1 MLVFSGLGAMLA
13 GRAARPGR
21 TLIAAVLVA
30 LACIAL
36 AALFARPVVLAAL
49 DWPLAARV
57 ALLIAALAPLSLALG
72 MPFPLGLDRFQ
83 AAHPG
88 MLPWG
93 WALNG
98 AFSVVATPLANLM
111 GHAAGITAL
120 FVAGFFC
127 YILAIST
134 WPQGRR

>member
-1 MLVFSGLGAMLA
+1 
-13 GRAARPGR
+13 
-21 TLIAAVLVA
+21 
-30 LACIAL
+30 
-36 AALFARPVVLAAL
+36 
-49 DWPLAARV
+49 
-57 ALLIAALAPLSLALG
+57 
-72 MPFPLGLDRFQ
+72 
-83 AAHPG
+83 

-120 FVAGFFC
+120 FVAGLFC